1 MSLAFADIRNALL
14 SGTIS
19 EERLAHSVKKILS
32 AKYEAKL
39 HESKMVNPDAL
50 QVDLQTSEFIALRHQ
65 LAEAS
70 LTVIR
75 NEDKLLPIQNLED
88 SQIAY
93 VSIGDDTGE
102 FFFDRLQHYVSVD
115 EQTLTEILSTKNDYS
130 HVIVGLHQPDH
141 SPFVKHKLSKDVI
154 AKLNLLCQKFNVILV
169 TFANPYSVS
178 KLPLE
183 KCKSIVLA
191 YQNDRIFQSKAAQL
205 VFGGI
210 GANANLPVP
219 VGHYPQGSGID
230 IAP

>member
-1 MSLAFADIRNALL
+1 MSDLLKKEFGFTGLVVTDALNMKGVSNYIGNESASLGSFLAGADLLLIPDDLSLAFADIRNALL

-102 FFFDRLQHYVSVD
+102 FLIVFSITFLLMNKLLQKSY
-115 EQTLTEILSTKNDYS
+115 Q
-130 HVIVGLHQPDH
+130 
-141 SPFVKHKLSKDVI
+141 
-154 AKLNLLCQKFNVILV
+154 QKM
-169 TFANPYSVS
+169 TTPM
-178 KLPLE
+178 
-183 KCKSIVLA
+183 
-191 YQNDRIFQSKAAQL
+191 
-205 VFGGI
+205 
-210 GANANLPVP
+210 
-219 VGHYPQGSGID
+219 
-230 IAP
+230 